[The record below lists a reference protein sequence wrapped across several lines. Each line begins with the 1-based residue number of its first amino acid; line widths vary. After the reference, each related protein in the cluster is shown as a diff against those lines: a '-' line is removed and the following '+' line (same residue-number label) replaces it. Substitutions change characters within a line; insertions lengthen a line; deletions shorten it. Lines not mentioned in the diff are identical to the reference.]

1 VSQKL
6 VVLAGPTGSGK
17 TALALQIARRLNA
30 EIVNSDSQQVYRYF
44 DIGTAKP
51 SPLELAEVPHHLISI
66 IEPSEL
72 FSAAEFQKLADE
84 AIARISSRGKRVLVV
99 GGTGLYL
106 RVLLH
111 GLMPAPP
118 ADRDLRN
125 RLQERAATEGKAAL
139 YRELAEVDP
148 ESAAEIEPGDLL
160 RIIRALEIH
169 QVSGVTA
176 SEYRRR
182 HGFSQQRYPYELYVL
197 SPPREALYG
206 RIDERARAMFEGGLV
221 EEVESLVQRGFR
233 DAAPMR
239 SVNYAQALAMVE
251 GRMSRDEAIASAAQE
266 ARRYAKRQLTWFRRE
281 AGARFIAPPY
291 AELSASDV

>member
-1 VSQKL
+1 MKPRL
-6 VVLAGPTGSGK
+6 LVLAGPTGSGK
-17 TALALQIARRLNA
+17 TALALQLARRLGA

-51 SPLELAEVPHHLISI
+51 SPLELAEAPHHLISI
-66 IEPSEL
+66 VEPSEP
-72 FSAAEFQKLADE
+72 FSAAEFQKVADE

-118 ADRDLRN
+118 ADRDLRK
-125 RLQERAATEGKAAL
+125 RLEERAAAEGKAVL
-139 YRELAEVDP
+139 HRQLAEVDP
-148 ESAAEIEPGDLL
+148 GSAAEIGPGDLL

-182 HGFSQQRYPYELYVL
+182 HRFSQQRYPFELYVL
-197 SPPREALYG
+197 SPPREALYR
-206 RIDERARAMFEGGLV
+206 RIDERARTMFEGGLV

-233 DAAPMR
+233 DSAPMK
-239 SVNYAQALAMVE
+239 SVNYAQALALVE
-251 GRMSRDEAIASAAQE
+251 GRMSRDEAIARAAQE

-291 AELSASDV
+291 AELSSSEV